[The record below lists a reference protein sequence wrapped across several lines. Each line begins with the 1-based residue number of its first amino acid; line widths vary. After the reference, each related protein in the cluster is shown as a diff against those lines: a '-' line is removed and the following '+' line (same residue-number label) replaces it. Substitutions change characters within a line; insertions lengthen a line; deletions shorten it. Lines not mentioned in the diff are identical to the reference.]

1 MKNSYIFTVSK
12 KLDVWIEEAQKLDAQ
27 TFYNKL
33 YSLMIDKNNVCSP
46 EVQFNKRVELN
57 IAFKNDGV
65 TFTIE
70 QRRGY
75 KIVSFNF

>member
-1 MKNSYIFTVSK
+1 MKNTYIFTVSK
-12 KLDVWIEEAQKLDAQ
+12 KLDTWIEEAKNLDAK
-27 TFYNKL
+27 TFYSKL

-46 EVQFNKRVELN
+46 EVNFNKRVELN
-57 IAFKNDGV
+57 IAFQKNAV

-75 KIVSFNF
+75 KIVSFNY